1 MPFYE
6 SPSFQDRA
14 SIGLIRNNDT
24 SDSERL
30 PCPVCGHATG
40 DCGGES
46 EPPEHIIGYGATDEL
61 KKTQN
66 FLVEEDILE
75 TMQITPFTS
84 IQVIVHAK
92 GKYISYIE
100 AEKLG
105 LIKNN

>member
-14 SIGLIRNNDT
+14 SSGLIRNNDKGN
-24 SDSERL
+24 SERL
-30 PCPVCGHATG
+30 PCIVCGHATG
-40 DCGGES
+40 DCSGES
-46 EPPEHIIGYGATDEL
+46 EPPKNIIGYGATEAL
-61 KKTQN
+61 KETQN
-66 FLVEEDILE
+66 FLVQEDILQ
-75 TMQITPFTS
+75 TIQITPFTS
-84 IQVIVHAK
+84 IQVIAHAK